1 MSGDGESRLRMDRD
15 MKGHDAGADERFA
28 GVGDDAV
35 FVAPA
40 VQVRQGKDLLVF
52 VLFGLDDEPAAIRKM
67 LEIGKPRL

>member
-1 MSGDGESRLRMDRD
+1 MWGDGESTLRMDRE
-15 MKGHDAGADERFA
+15 MKGHDAGVDKRSA

-52 VLFGLDDEPAAIRKM
+52 VLFGFDDEPAAIRKI
-67 LEIGKPRL
+67 LEVAKPRM